1 MGEIVV
7 NIQMIATEQ
16 LHDGSNFWFCGLNVK
31 IVTI

>member
-16 LHDGSNFWFCGLNVK
+16 LHDGSNCGLNVK